1 HTHPVQAH
9 ATTTSVSHHH
19 QTHHVRPGR
28 VHHFIG
34 HIPRRFGLAPFFSVV
49 EAHSCSLFSAEV
61 RSHREGGRRCRWF
74 RGRVAPGGHGR
85 TPSATGRTTIWA
97 YLFFCAQYI

>member
-1 HTHPVQAH
+1 
-9 ATTTSVSHHH
+9 
-19 QTHHVRPGR
+19 GR

-97 YLFFCAQYI
+97 YLFFVLSTSRRQASKELLSKLTGKVVS